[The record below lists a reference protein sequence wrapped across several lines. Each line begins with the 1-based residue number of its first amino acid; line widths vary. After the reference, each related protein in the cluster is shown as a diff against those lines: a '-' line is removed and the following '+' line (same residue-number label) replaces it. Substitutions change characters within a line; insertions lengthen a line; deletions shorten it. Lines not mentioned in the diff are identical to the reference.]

1 MVVSNKKKRSN
12 FNPLNLSFLDI
23 MSCGLGAVILIF
35 LILRH
40 GESNSPEE
48 NSRILDD
55 IEMAKASMHETK
67 IKISN

>member
-1 MVVSNKKKRSN
+1 
-12 FNPLNLSFLDI
+12 

-67 IKISN
+67 IKISNESQKIIFDEDKMWVYFERHV